1 MLNTNW
7 GSEKRDL
14 DGSIIINAHCHVL
27 CEGDIITLHV
37 LSTVN
42 LHENS
47 SLLKSPQLTSSLF
60 VREITLEVIYHYSW
74 YERPDNASKPI

>member
-1 MLNTNW
+1 MKPTADLGGFLFVKYNW

-60 VREITLEVIYHYSW
+60 VR
-74 YERPDNASKPI
+74 